1 MRFLLVCMPVTW
13 IPGRGYTA
21 NSIIAGTILID
32 AGVLPSAVEP
42 YRGMIETIVLTH
54 CHYDHTAHVA
64 EIAQLCN
71 APVAIHS
78 LDAPGLLEDHLSLSL
93 HFGARSPGICAQRL
107 LTEGDRIGPLRVL
120 HTPGHTPGSISLYLE
135 EEKILL
141 SGDTVFTDGGFGR
154 FDFPGGDRGAL
165 GQSIERLAALD
176 VEGLYPGHGNP
187 VEHDGKMHIAAARQ
201 LFRLGYV

>member
-1 MRFLLVCMPVTW
+1 MPVTW

-21 NSIIAGTILID
+21 NSYIAGTILID